1 MDVSEFATAVV
12 PVIAKMDSTSQSLIA
27 GIVLIASISGMRAKR
42 YASDEYVENKNFE
55 LYKAVLG
62 IY

>member
-1 MDVSEFATAVV
+1 MECIKSEYPPIITYFCVV
-12 PVIAKMDSTSQSLIA
+12 GDKLSIIQY
-27 GIVLIASISGMRAKR
+27 GISFSDIPWINFPF
-42 YASDEYVENKNFE
+42 ASDEYVENKNFE